1 MTRGYAQRSRAPSVG
16 NPDARPHT
24 TRIVTTHA
32 TCWSRPRDFG
42 CDDVAA
48 HEVCGGKRQ
57 RSSIRGPKPPRPLA
71 PIARGQGRIGEQ
83 LGVLDYWERPSY
95 ALPPTSRA
103 RHCVR
108 SRRWVRRPCRAR
120 RHRADHSVP
129 GRRPPHGAGER
140 GGGVA
145 REDAIGASGGL
156 RAAAARYVRGVAVP
170 PGTVRD
176 TEAARRRT
184 NQRRSSSA
192 PQTMNGKGATKSSSS
207 AVSAAVPSSA

>member
-16 NPDARPHT
+16 NPDARPQT

-95 ALPPTSRA
+95 ACHPRPA
-103 RHCVR
+103 RVTACALADGG
-108 SRRWVRRPCRAR
+108 RRPCRAR

-156 RAAAARYVRGVAVP
+156 RAAAARYVKGVAVP

-184 NQRRSSSA
+184 YQRRSSSA
-192 PQTMNGKGATKSSSS
+192 PHTTNGKGATKSSSS
-207 AVSAAVPSSA
+207 AESEAVPSSA

>member
-16 NPDARPHT
+16 NPDARPQT

-42 CDDVAA
+42 CNDVAA

-83 LGVLDYWERPSY
+83 LGVLDYWERSSY
-95 ALPPTSRA
+95 ACHPRPARVTACALADGGVGRA
-103 RHCVR
+103 ARGATGRTTR
-108 SRRWVRRPCRAR
+108 SQAGV
-120 RHRADHSVP
+120 HRTAQ
-129 GRRPPHGAGER
+129 GER

-145 REDAIGASGGL
+145 REDALGASGGL

-184 NQRRSSSA
+184 DQRRSSSA
-192 PQTMNGKGATKSSSS
+192 PHTTNGKGATKSSSS
-207 AVSAAVPSSA
+207 AESEAVPSSA